1 MEEFKE
7 DDVFELTPWALLREV
22 LISYKVDVDDISG
35 RVGKHIVE
43 DFMDLMM
50 EQGYARKVET
60 P

>member
-7 DDVFELTPWALLREV
+7 DDAFELTPWALLREV

-35 RVGKHIVE
+35 RVGTHIVE

-50 EQGYARKVET
+50 EQGYVSKVET